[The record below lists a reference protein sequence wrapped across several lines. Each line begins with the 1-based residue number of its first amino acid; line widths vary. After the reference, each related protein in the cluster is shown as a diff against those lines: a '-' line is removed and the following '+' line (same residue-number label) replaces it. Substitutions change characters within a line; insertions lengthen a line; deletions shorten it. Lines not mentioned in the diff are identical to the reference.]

1 YIYLYTNYL
10 KFIYKV
16 DNSRL
21 FYKHL
26 EGWEKQI
33 FSIIFAREAY
43 ELGKYSLAIKYFKEA
58 AEQYP
63 YLADLLG
70 NYSRK
75 LLKEVL

>member
-1 YIYLYTNYL
+1 M
-10 KFIYKV
+10 
-16 DNSRL
+16 
-21 FYKHL
+21 
-26 EGWEKQI
+26 